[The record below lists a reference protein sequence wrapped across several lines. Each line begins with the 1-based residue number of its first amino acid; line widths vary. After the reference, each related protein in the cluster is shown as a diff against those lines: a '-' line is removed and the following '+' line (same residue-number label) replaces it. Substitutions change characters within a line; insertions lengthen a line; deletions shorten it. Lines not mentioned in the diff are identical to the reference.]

1 MHSHDETRRV
11 ILRLLGM
18 MATAGEVRTYLKRFA
33 DPERGTVVVVGIDAA
48 VLREDQDA
56 TAAAIAFLRQVG
68 VHCIAVHG
76 APPGADS
83 DPEGLVVAADLLVGA
98 LHRHGAQAT
107 PIVRDVFHASRQD
120 MVALAPVEAALASGA
135 VPVLAGLARTESGG
149 VIAMEGDAACA
160 LLAQTV
166 ESRKVVLLNAAGGL
180 LDADGK
186 VMHSVN
192 LATDY
197 EAMSGAADLAP
208 ASRDRLRAIHDLLQ
222 RLPATASVSL
232 VRPQGLA
239 QELFTHGGAGTLVRR
254 GERILA
260 LRYWHTVDNNRFEA
274 LVQASFGRSLTDD
287 YFATTPLQAAYFV
300 ESYRAGAVVASSLQA
315 PVLDKFMVADD
326 AQGEGLGWAI
336 WRHVVEAHPKLLW
349 RARADNPV
357 NGFYF
362 RQADG
367 SLRRDDWIV
376 FWRGIDDLA
385 TVKEAVETLLKRP
398 ASLVRGDVER

>member
-1 MHSHDETRRV
+1 
-11 ILRLLGM
+11 
-18 MATAGEVRTYLKRFA
+18 
-33 DPERGTVVVVGIDAA
+33 
-48 VLREDQDA
+48 
-56 TAAAIAFLRQVG
+56 
-68 VHCIAVHG
+68 
-76 APPGADS
+76 
-83 DPEGLVVAADLLVGA
+83 
-98 LHRHGAQAT
+98 
-107 PIVRDVFHASRQD
+107 
-120 MVALAPVEAALASGA
+120 
-135 VPVLAGLARTESGG
+135 
-149 VIAMEGDAACA
+149 MEGDAACA
-160 LLAQTV
+160 VLAQTV
-166 ESRKVVLLNAAGGL
+166 ESRKVVLLTAAGGL
-180 LDADGK
+180 LDAASK
-186 VMHSVN
+186 VMHAVN

-197 EAMSGAADLAP
+197 EDLTSGDDVAAET
-208 ASRDRLRAIHDLLQ
+208 RERLRAIHGLLQ

-260 LRYWHTVDNNRFEA
+260 LRYWHTVDHNRFEA
-274 LVQASFGRSLTDD
+274 LVQDSFGRSLTDD

-300 ESYRAGAVVASSLQA
+300 ESYRAGAIVASSLQA
-315 PVLDKFMVADD
+315 PLLDKFMVADD

-357 NGFYF
+357 NSFYF

-376 FWRGIDDLA
+376 FWRGIDDLT
-385 TVKEAVETLLKRP
+385 TVQAAVDALLQRP